1 MKPTLYT
8 LDLRSELGYYRTV
21 EELQSMYS
29 AVTLNTLVQHI
40 LTVPGNLD
48 DEEYVWQA
56 IESTIDENPDIFC
69 EGYLLQCIDYWVDDM
84 KISLDQANIKQAPH
98 GVDPGESYFVG
109 WVDPTTVL
117 MRSPCHLNQN

>member
-1 MKPTLYT
+1 MTPTLYT

-21 EELQSMYS
+21 EELHSMYS
-29 AVTLNTLVQHI
+29 AVPLNDLVQHI
-40 LTVPGNLD
+40 LTVPGNHD

-56 IESTIDENPDIFC
+56 IENTVDENPDIFY